1 MLSERLKQYL
11 DSQNIKYVT
20 IKHSLAFTALEIAES
35 AHVPADIMAK
45 TVIIELDGKLA
56 MAVIPAN
63 AKLDRH
69 HPEDTFGAK
78 NVQLAEEADFAHAF
92 PDCEVGAMPPFGNLY
107 DMQVFAAED
116 LGKQESI
123 AFNAGSHSEIVK
135 MAYKDYER
143 LVSPK
148 KIRLPA

>member
-1 MLSERLKQYL
+1 MLSQRLKQYL
-11 DSQNIKYVT
+11 DSQNIKYVS
-20 IKHSLAFTALEIAES
+20 INHSLAFTALEVAES
-35 AHVPADIMAK
+35 AHVPAEIMAK
-45 TVIIELDGKLA
+45 TVIIKLNGKLA

-69 HPEDTFGAK
+69 HLGDTFGAK
-78 NVQLAEEADFAHAF
+78 DVELADEADFARAF

-107 DMQVFAAED
+107 DMEVFTAED
-116 LGKQESI
+116 LGKHESV

-135 MAYKDYER
+135 MSYKDYER

-148 KIRLPA
+148 IIRLPA